1 MPRTAASC
9 RARGQLR
16 SFLRCGAGVPFSIVG
31 RFTRDVRQVFNLVRK
46 VPTRAHVSVAIVEYG
61 PADLADTVEPA
72 RRIATEFGPTAL
84 GAGVLPFGHDDDA
97 PFSPCWPGMT
107 SVSDLCQTGSSP
119 AVSTLKPYS

>member
-61 PADLADTVEPA
+61 PTD
-72 RRIATEFGPTAL
+72 L

-119 AVSTLKPYS
+119 AVSTL